1 VEAAVAQGA
10 SKLWN
15 LYAVPRL
22 PDTSDDKV
30 KALEKLKQWKQAA
43 QKRR

>member
-1 VEAAVAQGA
+1 LVAR
-10 SKLWN
+10 L
-15 LYAVPRL
+15 L